1 MKRRNKITV
10 IWTCAIVVVALFWGV
25 ALYNNARKGQAVTK
39 EVALQT
45 LRKVAELVVNR
56 EFDNLG
62 TYHVSS
68 GSNGKKYTKRQV
80 ITEEGEFE
88 VTIDSLKEAQGLYL
102 LEVVGYKADI
112 LNCYGKFPLEKI
124 RSEWQEEM
132 DARYRGTVCVLS
144 LKITPLGKDVF
155 QETFAGNETIC
166 TSQNNLGT
174 YYLDN
179 MYTMSLTAYMQPV
192 FLYCIDWKD
201 NVLLILSCFL
211 CILLFGLFFY
221 VRIQLHKKEKAT
233 DVSEKNIYLIGE
245 SSFDAINHTLTD
257 EEEVQS
263 CPPQAAKLLLAFVA
277 TSDYFLTYDEIAVVC
292 GWALSDTGLK
302 ERRRKAIN
310 SLRKLFETDKSVK
323 ILAVSEKQGYQ
334 IVISK

>member
-1 MKRRNKITV
+1 M
-10 IWTCAIVVVALFWGV
+10 
-25 ALYNNARKGQAVTK
+25 YNNARKGQTVVK

-45 LRKVAELVVNR
+45 LQKVAEQVVNR
-56 EFDNLG
+56 EFDKLRV
-62 TYHVSS
+62 YHVSWDN
-68 GSNGKKYTKRQV
+68 NGTKQTKRQV

-166 TSQNNLGT
+166 YFTKQFG
-174 YYLDN
+174 YLLSGQHVYDESDCIHA
-179 MYTMSLTAYMQPV
+179 TV

-221 VRIQLHKKEKAT
+221 VRIQLHKKKKAT

-245 SSFDAINHTLTD
+245 SSFDAINHTLTNK
-257 EEEVQS
+257 EEVKF
-263 CPPQAAKLLLAFVA
+263 CPPQAAKLLLAFIA

-292 GWALSDTGLK
+292 CWTLSDTGLK

>member
-1 MKRRNKITV
+1 M
-10 IWTCAIVVVALFWGV
+10 
-25 ALYNNARKGQAVTK
+25 
-39 EVALQT
+39 
-45 LRKVAELVVNR
+45 
-56 EFDNLG
+56 
-62 TYHVSS
+62 
-68 GSNGKKYTKRQV
+68 
-80 ITEEGEFE
+80 
-88 VTIDSLKEAQGLYL
+88 TIDSLKEAQGLYL

-179 MYTMSLTAYMQPV
+179 MYTMSLPAYMQPV

-245 SSFDAINHTLTD
+245 SSFDAINHTLTNK
-257 EEEVQS
+257 EEVKF
-263 CPPQAAKLLLAFVA
+263 CPPQAAKLLLAFIA

-292 GWALSDTGLK
+292 CWTLSDTGLK

>member
-1 MKRRNKITV
+1 MKRCNKITV

-25 ALYNNARKGQAVTK
+25 ALYNNARKGQTVVK

-45 LRKVAELVVNR
+45 LQKVAEQVVNR
-56 EFDNLG
+56 EFDKLRV
-62 TYHVSS
+62 YHVSWDN
-68 GSNGKKYTKRQV
+68 NGTKQTKRQV

-211 CILLFGLFFY
+211 CI
-221 VRIQLHKKEKAT
+221 
-233 DVSEKNIYLIGE
+233 
-245 SSFDAINHTLTD
+245 FDAINHTLTNK
-257 EEEVQS
+257 EEVKF
-263 CPPQAAKLLLAFVA
+263 CPPQAAKLLLAFIA

-292 GWALSDTGLK
+292 CWTLSDTGLK

>member
-1 MKRRNKITV
+1 MKRCNKITV

-25 ALYNNARKGQAVTK
+25 ALYNNARKGQAMAK
-39 EVALQT
+39 EAALQT
-45 LRKVAELVVNR
+45 LRQVAEQVVNR
-56 EFDNLG
+56 EFDDLG
-62 TYHVSS
+62 VYYVSS
-68 GSNGKKYTKRQV
+68 GNNGKRYTKRQV
-80 ITEEGEFE
+80 ITEEGKFE
-88 VTIDSLKEAQGLYL
+88 VTIDSLKEAQGLYS
-102 LEVVGYKADI
+102 LETVGYKADI
-112 LNCYGKFPLEKI
+112 LNCYKKYPLEKI

-132 DARYRGTVCVLS
+132 DAQYRGTVCVLS
-144 LKITPLGKDVF
+144 LKIAPLGKDVF
-155 QETFAGNETIC
+155 QETFAANETIC

-201 NVLLILSCFL
+201 NVLLIISSFL
-211 CILLFGLFFY
+211 CVLLFGLIFY
-221 VRIQLHKKEKAT
+221 VRIQLHKKEKTT

-257 EEEVQS
+257 KEEVKS
-263 CPPQAAKLLLAFVA
+263 CPPQAAKLLLAFIA

-292 GWALSDTGLK
+292 GWALDDLRLN

-310 SLRKLFETDKSVK
+310 SLRKLFATDKSVE

>member
-1 MKRRNKITV
+1 M
-10 IWTCAIVVVALFWGV
+10 
-25 ALYNNARKGQAVTK
+25 
-39 EVALQT
+39 
-45 LRKVAELVVNR
+45 
-56 EFDNLG
+56 
-62 TYHVSS
+62 
-68 GSNGKKYTKRQV
+68 
-80 ITEEGEFE
+80 
-88 VTIDSLKEAQGLYL
+88 
-102 LEVVGYKADI
+102 
-112 LNCYGKFPLEKI
+112 
-124 RSEWQEEM
+124 
-132 DARYRGTVCVLS
+132 RGTVAQCVLS

-245 SSFDAINHTLTD
+245 SSFDAINHTLTNK
-257 EEEVQS
+257 EEVKF
-263 CPPQAAKLLLAFVA
+263 CPPQAAKLLLAFIA

-292 GWALSDTGLK
+292 CWTLSDTGLK

>member
-1 MKRRNKITV
+1 MVRKYAFYGCTNLNTINANNLSFVEIGAFDGTGWNSSQVNDCVV
-10 IWTCAIVVVALFWGV
+10 IGNVLLRYQGTDSELNINNIVSIAPM
-25 ALYNNARKGQAVTK
+25 A
-39 EVALQT
+39 
-45 LRKVAELVVNR
+45 
-56 EFDNLG
+56 
-62 TYHVSS
+62 
-68 GSNGKKYTKRQV
+68 
-80 ITEEGEFE
+80 
-88 VTIDSLKEAQGLYL
+88 
-102 LEVVGYKADI
+102 
-112 LNCYGKFPLEKI
+112 
-124 RSEWQEEM
+124 
-132 DARYRGTVCVLS
+132 
-144 LKITPLGKDVF
+144 
-155 QETFAGNETIC
+155 FAGNETIC

-245 SSFDAINHTLTD
+245 SSFDAINHTLTNK
-257 EEEVQS
+257 EEVKF
-263 CPPQAAKLLLAFVA
+263 CPPQAAKLLLAFIA

-292 GWALSDTGLK
+292 CWALSDTGLK

>member
-1 MKRRNKITV
+1 MKRCNKITV

-25 ALYNNARKGQAVTK
+25 ALYNNARKGQTVVK

-45 LRKVAELVVNR
+45 LQKVAEQVVNR
-56 EFDNLG
+56 EFDKLRV
-62 TYHVSS
+62 YHVSWDN
-68 GSNGKKYTKRQV
+68 NGTKQTKRQV

-221 VRIQLHKKEKAT
+221 VRIQLHKKEKA
-233 DVSEKNIYLIGE
+233 
-245 SSFDAINHTLTD
+245 
-257 EEEVQS
+257 
-263 CPPQAAKLLLAFVA
+263 AKLLLAFIA

-292 GWALSDTGLK
+292 CWTLSDTGLK